1 MSDEAR
7 EASDTLCDVVREY
20 IIDHG
25 CEVVV
30 HVNEVPHDLWDEIS
44 GRLVGPSVKRELVH
58 GGHVIE
64 YWRQGA

>member
-30 HVNEVPHDLWDEIS
+30 HVNEVPRDLCVVVEKVAFDGVE
-44 GRLVGPSVKRELVH
+44 
-58 GGHVIE
+58 
-64 YWRQGA
+64 